1 MKKNIS
7 RISLVF
13 LVSMGLFGCSQSA
26 SNASAN
32 SSQPQSDKDKV
43 SAVVKSFEE
52 TQSNITYKDP
62 SSFQKGDQ
70 YLTPELA
77 KAYDQHRASI
87 LKFTKDM
94 KVMFSGSSP
103 TISFIKQNGVNYIFE
118 DKAERNVYSDKTK
131 SSLGKTVIDFDV
143 TVTKNSKGIFQIS
156 SLQEHKTK

>member
-1 MKKNIS
+1 MKKSIVNLS
-7 RISLVF
+7 VISLV
-13 LVSMGLFGCSQSA
+13 SIGLFGCSQAGTSA
-26 SNASAN
+26 STG
-32 SSQPQSDKDKV
+32 SSQPQSDKDKAL
-43 SAVVKSFEE
+43 AVVKAFED

-70 YLTPELA
+70 YLTPELV

-94 KVMFSGSSP
+94 KITFSSGSI
-103 TISFIKQNGVNYIFE
+103 TTSFIKQNGSNYIFE

-143 TVTKNSKGIFQIS
+143 TVMKNSKGNFQIS
-156 SLQEHKTK
+156 SLQEHKSK

>member
-1 MKKNIS
+1 MKKIVS
-7 RISLVF
+7 FSLLF
-13 LVSMGLFGCSQSA
+13 LVSIGLFGCSQSG
-26 SNASAN
+26 SNASAD
-32 SSQPQSDKDKV
+32 SSQPQSDKDKA

-52 TQSNITYKDP
+52 SQSNITYKDP

-70 YLTPELA
+70 FLTPELK

-94 KVMFSGSSP
+94 EVTFSGGSP
-103 TISFIKQNGVNYIFE
+103 TISFIKQNDSNYIFE

-143 TVTKNSKGIFQIS
+143 TVTKNPKGNFQIS